1 MNLSEKLVSACGKPI
16 ENCTN
21 RELYEALLTM
31 VQQEACA
38 RTAET
43 GKKKVYYISAEFLIG
58 KLLSNNLIN
67 LGIYEDVKKL
77 LADNGKSLAEIEEVE
92 PEPSL
97 GNGGLGRLAAC
108 FLDSIA
114 TLGLNGDGVGLNYHY
129 GLFKQ
134 VFENNLQHETPNPWI
149 EKESW
154 LPKTD

>member
-67 LGIYEDVKKL
+67 LGWYDEIREI
-77 LADNGKSLAEIEEVE
+77 LAVWQPASWILWQV
-92 PEPSL
+92 
-97 GNGGLGRLAAC
+97 
-108 FLDSIA
+108 LD
-114 TLGLNGDGVGLNYHY
+114 
-129 GLFKQ
+129 
-134 VFENNLQHETPNPWI
+134 
-149 EKESW
+149 
-154 LPKTD
+154 

>member
-67 LGIYEDVKKL
+67 LGWYDEIRVNIMNKL
-77 LADNGKSLAEIEEVE
+77 QRCACSSDPASL
-92 PEPSL
+92 
-97 GNGGLGRLAAC
+97 R
-108 FLDSIA
+108 
-114 TLGLNGDGVGLNYHY
+114 
-129 GLFKQ
+129 KQ
-134 VFENNLQHETPNPWI
+134 RSAGCWSAGTWCGYP
-149 EKESW
+149 
-154 LPKTD
+154 